1 MLFLVIVLCLFNIAM
16 WIVLIAKF
24 KKLFS
29 AEDVIKTA
37 KSSLDRII
45 KDVDNNVYRN
55 VTLINNSISKL
66 QTINT
71 EVEKKIKLLNDLEQ
85 KEQNL
90 KQFNVSLVEK
100 AARKAES
107 KQKNHSDA
115 DNMQGD
121 LFESTEPVEI
131 DIRSLEN
138 ALQNSAIFEEKKY
151 TQNTYSVPK
160 NYFPLNPKNK
170 KIDLKK
176 NIISSYNAGKSI
188 EEIASELNCT
198 STEVQLALSLEG
210 LI

>member
-1 MLFLVIVLCLFNIAM
+1 
-16 WIVLIAKF
+16 
-24 KKLFS
+24 
-29 AEDVIKTA
+29 
-37 KSSLDRII
+37 
-45 KDVDNNVYRN
+45 
-55 VTLINNSISKL
+55 
-66 QTINT
+66 
-71 EVEKKIKLLNDLEQ
+71 
-85 KEQNL
+85 
-90 KQFNVSLVEK
+90 
-100 AARKAES
+100 
-107 KQKNHSDA
+107 
-115 DNMQGD
+115 MQGD

-131 DIRSLEN
+131 DIRPLEN

-160 NYFPLNPKNK
+160 NYFPLNSKNK

>member
-90 KQFNVSLVEK
+90 KQFNVSLAEK
-100 AARKAES
+100 GVRKAES

-151 TQNTYSVPK
+151 TQNTYSLPK